1 MPTTW
6 DIDTV
11 KRVETEGDLT
21 DVCKE
26 IFFVAREQTNVL
38 GQEYG
43 GTINGSVNL
52 DDPDP
57 AAYVAYSSLTSD
69 DLVSWVKNSLGS
81 ERISLIEQ
89 SIAEQIATSKESS
102 GTDVK
107 SGLPWR

>member
-1 MPTTW
+1 MCIR
-6 DIDTV
+6 D
-11 KRVETEGDLT
+11 R
-21 DVCKE
+21 
-26 IFFVAREQTNVL
+26 
-38 GQEYG
+38 EYG